1 VAIERGKRLVPIPNP
16 EAKPLIAD
24 NTASFR
30 CGNVGR
36 CLVDQFLLTPLFY
49 NHFYFLFI
57 TFLLA
62 FIHFSNHIYAMILF
76 YFIRIFMKEYIKDQI
91 KKSYETKQSLYSNEP
106 LLNAIIDVA
115 QKCVSLY
122 KNGKKTL
129 LAGNGGSAA
138 DAQHIAAEL
147 VGRYGFDRPSIPSLA
162 LTTDTSNLTAIGNDY
177 GYDYVFS
184 RQLEGMGQ
192 EGDLFIGI
200 STSGN
205 SKNIVNAFI
214 SAKKKGITTVALVG
228 RDGGE
233 MAKIAD
239 ISLIVPSD
247 STPRIQESHILIGH
261 ILCDIIEK
269 EMFAE
274 GV

>member
-1 VAIERGKRLVPIPNP
+1 
-16 EAKPLIAD
+16 
-24 NTASFR
+24 
-30 CGNVGR
+30 
-36 CLVDQFLLTPLFY
+36 
-49 NHFYFLFI
+49 
-57 TFLLA
+57 
-62 FIHFSNHIYAMILF
+62 
-76 YFIRIFMKEYIKDQI
+76 MKKYIKEQI
-91 KKSYETKQSLYSNEP
+91 KKSYETKQLIYKNKVLLSNIE
-106 LLNAIIDVA
+106 DVA
-115 QKCVSLY
+115 QRCVKLY
-122 KNGKKTL
+122 RNKKKTI

-177 GYDYVFS
+177 GYDKVFS

-192 EGDLFIGI
+192 DGDMFIGI

-205 SKNIVNAFI
+205 SINIIKAFKA
-214 SAKKKGITTVALVG
+214 AKKKNIFTVALTG
-228 RDGGE
+228 RDGGK
-233 MAKIAD
+233 MGKIAD

-269 EMFAE
+269 EIFGD
-274 GV
+274 GVGS